1 MEENEVKKE
10 VVSALNILSA
20 LAVTGDAVDLMA
32 ASKQKLKRA
41 IKLLEEGDANG

>member
-32 ASKQKLKRA
+32 AARQKLKRA
-41 IKLLEEGDANG
+41 IKLLEEEKNG